1 LEPMDNVLSI
11 TERLENKRRE
21 TQIRV
26 YREKATAARRIV
38 QCCSCALRCGMC
50 GQHME
55 PDEACCNRQKAVQ
68 PFHLCET
75 CRADFQDYMDRL
87 DGKGGED
94 LFWQN
99 EEWMGLWSAWLQ
111 FQEALGKFKDSKA
124 CRALTGET
132 L

>member
-1 LEPMDNVLSI
+1 LESMDNVLSI
-11 TERLENKRRE
+11 TDRLENKRRE

-55 PDEACCNRQKAVQ
+55 ASEACCVRHGPSQRY
-68 PFHLCET
+68 HLCDA
-75 CRADFQDYMDRL
+75 CRADFQDYMDRVN
-87 DGKGGED
+87 GKGGED
-94 LFWQN
+94 LFWHN
-99 EEWMGLWSAWLQ
+99 DEWMGLWSAWVQ
-111 FQEALGKFKDSKA
+111 FQEALRTFKDSKA
-124 CRALTGET
+124 CRELTGET

>member
-1 LEPMDNVLSI
+1 LESMDNVLSI
-11 TERLENKRRE
+11 TDRLQNKRRE

-55 PDEACCNRQKAVQ
+55 ANEACCTQQRCGH
-68 PFHLCET
+68 PFHLCEA

-87 DGKGGED
+87 SGTGRED

-99 EEWMGLWSAWLQ
+99 DEWMGLWSAWVQ
-111 FQEALGKFKDSKA
+111 FQEALRKFKDSKA
-124 CRALTGET
+124 CRELTGET

>member
-1 LEPMDNVLSI
+1 MDKVLSI
-11 TERLENKRRE
+11 TDRLENKRRE

-55 PDEACCNRQKAVQ
+55 ANETCCTRQSGSQ
-68 PFHLCET
+68 PFHLCEA
-75 CRADFQDYMDRL
+75 CRTDFQDYMDQL
-87 DGKGGED
+87 NGKVGEE
-94 LFWQN
+94 LFWHN
-99 EEWMGLWSAWLQ
+99 HEWMGLWFAWVQ
-111 FQEALGKFKDSKA
+111 FQEALRKFKDSKA
-124 CRALTGET
+124 CRELTGET